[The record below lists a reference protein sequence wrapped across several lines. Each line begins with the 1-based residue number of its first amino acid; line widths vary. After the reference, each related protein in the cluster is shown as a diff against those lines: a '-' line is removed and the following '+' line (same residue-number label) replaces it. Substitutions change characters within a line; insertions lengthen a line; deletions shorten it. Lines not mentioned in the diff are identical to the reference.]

1 MNNILSKKVIITG
14 PPGSGKTSIISQLK
28 KLKYNCLEEVAR
40 DFAKETNQKI
50 NSIDND
56 SEEIILKERINQY
69 NSCKKGLYFFDRGVF
84 DSLAYLKFKNLD
96 IDNELWH
103 SFLLKYKYNKNIF
116 FAPAWK
122 DIYKNDNKRNED
134 YKTAELIGK
143 IILNT
148 YKECKYNVIMIPKT
162 SVKKRAQFVI
172 ENI

>member
-50 NSIDND
+50 NSIDDD

-69 NSCKKGLYFFDRGVF
+69 NNCKKGLYFFDRGVF

-122 DIYKNDNKRNED
+122 DIYINDNKRNED

-143 IILNT
+143 ILLNT

-172 ENI
+172 KNI

>member
-69 NSCKKGLYFFDRGVF
+69 NRCKKGLYFFDRGIF
-84 DSLAYLKFKNLD
+84 GSLAFPTMSYSLSL
-96 IDNELWH
+96 
-103 SFLLKYKYNKNIF
+103 
-116 FAPAWK
+116 
-122 DIYKNDNKRNED
+122 
-134 YKTAELIGK
+134 
-143 IILNT
+143 
-148 YKECKYNVIMIPKT
+148 
-162 SVKKRAQFVI
+162 VI
-172 ENI
+172 ELTAKRFM

>member
-28 KLKYNCLEEVAR
+28 KLKYNCLQEVAR

-56 SEEIILKERINQY
+56 SEKIILKERISQY

-122 DIYKNDNKRNED
+122 DIYINDNKRNED

-143 IILNT
+143 ILLNT

-162 SVKKRAQFVI
+162 SVEKRAQFI
-172 ENI
+172 TENL

>member
-1 MNNILSKKVIITG
+1 MDNILSKKVIITG
-14 PPGSGKTSIISQLK
+14 PPGSGKTSIISELI

-50 NSIDND
+50 NSINNE
-56 SEEIILKERINQY
+56 SEKIILNERINQY
-69 NSCKKGLYFFDRGVF
+69 NSCKKGLYFFDRGIF
-84 DSLAYLKFKNLD
+84 DSLAYLKFKNLY

-103 SFLLKYKYNKNIF
+103 RFLLKYKYNKNIF
-116 FAPAWK
+116 FAPAWE
-122 DIYKNDNKRNED
+122 DIYENDNKRNED

-143 IILNT
+143 ILLET
-148 YKECKYNVIMIPKT
+148 YKQCKYNVVMIPKT

>member
-1 MNNILSKKVIITG
+1 MH
-14 PPGSGKTSIISQLK
+14 
-28 KLKYNCLEEVAR
+28 R
-40 DFAKETNQKI
+40 
-50 NSIDND
+50 
-56 SEEIILKERINQY
+56 
-69 NSCKKGLYFFDRGVF
+69 
-84 DSLAYLKFKNLD
+84 
-96 IDNELWH
+96 
-103 SFLLKYKYNKNIF
+103 FLLKYKYNKNIF

-143 IILNT
+143 ILLNT

>member
-69 NSCKKGLYFFDRGVF
+69 N
-84 DSLAYLKFKNLD
+84 N
-96 IDNELWH
+96 
-103 SFLLKYKYNKNIF
+103 
-116 FAPAWK
+116 
-122 DIYKNDNKRNED
+122 
-134 YKTAELIGK
+134 
-143 IILNT
+143 
-148 YKECKYNVIMIPKT
+148 
-162 SVKKRAQFVI
+162 VKKDCVFF
-172 ENI
+172 